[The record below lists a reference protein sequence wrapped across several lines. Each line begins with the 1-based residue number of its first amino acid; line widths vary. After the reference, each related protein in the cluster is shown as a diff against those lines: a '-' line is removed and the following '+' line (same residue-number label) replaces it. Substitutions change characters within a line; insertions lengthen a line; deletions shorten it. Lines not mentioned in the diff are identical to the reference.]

1 MTTISEIEDALAM
14 STDTLRMAE
23 QMLRLNGA
31 GAVADL
37 LRDRAEKNMQV
48 SQIRVHQE
56 DLKSFSR
63 QRECGFESRPGH
75 HHCKRTCRFLAIPLL
90 LLNSLRRARKYAPSG
105 KMVIHLDAA
114 SLMFVHDVVAVED

>member
-37 LRDRAEKNMQV
+37 LRDRAEKNMKV
-48 SQIRVHQE
+48 LLPWV
-56 DLKSFSR
+56 R
-63 QRECGFESRPGH
+63 Q
-75 HHCKRTCRFLAIPLL
+75 
-90 LLNSLRRARKYAPSG
+90 
-105 KMVIHLDAA
+105 
-114 SLMFVHDVVAVED
+114 